1 MDRKISL
8 GIEAVTGA
16 TASKI
21 KSITKAQDELKI
33 GSLEA
38 SKTLKAARGVVGDVR
53 SYENMTAAIGNTRGE
68 INSTKDSLDA
78 LAQKQTKHI
87 GLTESETV
95 ELEQQKIELSALN
108 QKKSQNLS
116 LNAREQKTLE
126 RSISIVQALNE
137 KTANGIKLS
146 DKEQSQLLAASAAV
160 DKLNNKKSTAV
171 ELSVR
176 EQKALVKST
185 ARIEQLTKKKSSL
198 YQLTKKEQKE
208 VDRLTKK
215 LDNLT
220 GTEKKQASTLSDLS
234 RKLDGAALSTND
246 LAKAQDIARRR
257 AEKAANL
264 LERENR
270 LLARSTTLQEKKK
283 AALASMPDAKYIAA
297 GAAAA
302 GGYAAKKSMDNE
314 TEFVDVAKLY
324 KFKDGNNGAE
334 AQALRSELNKIAV
347 EMAGVDSTAVMQIA
361 AGGANG
367 GVGVNDDGSV
377 NTKELA
383 TFTRDTVMTSTA
395 WDMTPEEAAQK
406 AAALS
411 SSLAYQNGS
420 AGQAQFM
427 RMANMINTV
436 SNKNKNVYAKDLLG
450 AMTRSGSTLVNSGF
464 SESGAISLSA
474 ALLSKGA
481 KEEEAGTATR
491 NISKA
496 LTAGQFA
503 TKAQTDVYDMLGLDA
518 VNIADDMQVDAMGTL
533 TDVLEGLND
542 LDAADRV
549 AATSE
554 LFGADA
560 APHINKILNDPELLA
575 SMKNQAQN
583 ASNDSVKDEYKD
595 KAATK
600 AAGYEQTI
608 DAFSNLAVVLGDR
621 LLPVLEPVREVITAG
636 VESLTDFLAV
646 NETMGTVLAAGIAAT
661 VGAIGVY
668 KAYQALKF
676 VKGIAGLGR
685 ESAALRRAQSATDR
699 YTDSLNRN
707 ASAADRSSRNRAG
720 SGGRNERRGRGS
732 RRRSGRR
739 GRGKFAVVAGIGA
752 AALSFFSASSK
763 ADDLPKNKKVIGEDA
778 PETGKKSFSP
788 LANNA
793 ESNVVPTAMGVAG
806 VGMVSK
812 FLTKNIDA
820 IDTASD
826 VTETVEIAGD
836 VAELAPNRLAS
847 VAGKVAKAAKVI
859 RPIAYGLEF
868 MSLGQAVLDGD
879 MKEVASSIGAIA
891 GGAIGGIGGGLAGG
905 ALTAGVGA
913 PIGAIAGNVAGAE
926 VGEQF
931 GEWVYSLFSSEDLDK
946 SEQVKTAQIKEAKTR
961 QTPNITFSPQV
972 VVQGGIQDEETAKLT
987 LDNVQMLLQQ
997 FAQNNGLLAGELSQ
1011 DIDHSLVS

>member
-16 TASKI
+16 AVSKI
-21 KSITKAQDELKI
+21 KAVTQAQDDLKV
-33 GSLEA
+33 GSQEA
-38 SKTLKAARGVVGDVR
+38 TKTLKAARGVVGDVR
-53 SYENMTAAIGNTRGE
+53 AYENMKASLGSITAE
-68 INSTKDSLDA
+68 ISTAKSA
-78 LAQKQTKHI
+78 LSALERKQTKNI
-87 GLTESETV
+87 ELTETETV
-95 ELEQQKIELSALN
+95 ELKQQHLALSELN
-108 QKKSQNLS
+108 KKKSQTLS
-116 LNAREQKTLE
+116 LNQREQKSFE
-126 RSISIVQALNE
+126 RSTNIIKTLND
-137 KTANGIKLS
+137 KVSNGIKLS
-146 DKEQSQLLAASAAV
+146 DKEQEKLATSTAV
-160 DKLNNKKSTAV
+160 IQKLNEKKSTAV
-171 ELSVR
+171 KLTIK
-176 EQKALVKST
+176 EQQSLIKST
-185 ARIEQLTKKKSSL
+185 ARIEQLTKKKNSL
-198 YQLTKKEQKE
+198 YQLNKKEQKE
-208 VDRLTKK
+208 VVALTKK
-215 LDNLT
+215 LNKLT
-220 GTEKKQASTLSDLS
+220 NTEKRQASTLDDLS
-234 RKLDGAALSTND
+234 RKLDGAKLSTND
-246 LAKAQDIARRR
+246 LSQAQDIARRR

-270 LLARSTTLQEKKK
+270 LLARSTSLQERKK
-283 AALASMPDAKYIAA
+283 AALASMPDAKYVAA
-297 GAAAA
+297 GAAAV
-302 GGYAAKKSMDNE
+302 GGYTAKKSMDNE

-324 KFKDGNNGAE
+324 KFKDGNSGEE
-334 AQALRSELNKIAV
+334 AQKLRSELNKIAV
-347 EMAGVDSTAVMQIA
+347 EMAGVDSKAVMEIA

-395 WDMTPEEAAQK
+395 WDMTPDEAAKK

-411 SSLAYQNGS
+411 SSLAYEDGS
-420 AGQAQFM
+420 KGQAQFM

-503 TKAQTDVYDMLGLDA
+503 TKAQTDVFDMLGLDS
-518 VNIADDMQVDAMGTL
+518 VNVAEDMQIDAMGTL
-533 TDVLEGLND
+533 SGVLASINE

-560 APHINKILNDPELLA
+560 APHINKILNDPELLT
-575 SMKNQAQN
+575 SMKNQAKN

-600 AAGYEQTI
+600 AAGYEQSA
-608 DAFSNLAVVLGDR
+608 DALNNLAVVLGDR
-621 LLPVLEPVREVITAG
+621 LLPVLEPVREAVTGGVIA
-636 VESLTDFLAV
+636 LTDFLSA
-646 NETMGTVLAAGIAAT
+646 NEALGTVIAGGVTAT

-676 VKGIAGLGR
+676 VKGIASLGR

-699 YTDSLNRN
+699 HTDSLNRN
-707 ASAADRSSRNRAG
+707 ARAADRASRADVGGSGVGNRRN
-720 SGGRNERRGRGS
+720 SGGRRNR
-732 RRRSGRR
+732 RRRS
-739 GRGKFAVVAGIGA
+739 RGKFAAVAGLGIT
-752 AALSFFSASSK
+752 ALSLFSSSSK
-763 ADDLPKNKKVIGEDA
+763 ADEPKLLKGDKPAPPDPKAPNVETGLMPVAAGVIG
-778 PETGKKSFSP
+778 G
-788 LANNA
+788 
-793 ESNVVPTAMGVAG
+793 
-806 VGMVSK
+806 GMIATTSK
-812 FLTKNIDA
+812 FLNRNVDA
-820 IDTASD
+820 IDAASD
-826 VTETVEIAGD
+826 VTETVEVAGD
-836 VAELAPNRLAS
+836 VAELAPTRLAS

-879 MKEVASSIGAIA
+879 MKEVASSVGAIA
-891 GGAIGGIGGGLAGG
+891 GGVIGGIGGGLAGG

-926 VGEQF
+926 VGERL
-931 GEWVYSLFSSEDLDK
+931 GEWVYSVFSTEDLNK
-946 SEQVKTAQIKEAKTR
+946 SEQIKTAQIKEHRTR
-961 QTPNITFSPQV
+961 QVPNVTFAPQL
-972 VVQGGIQDEETAKLT
+972 VVQGGGIDEEAAQVT
-987 LDNVQMLLQQ
+987 LDKMQELLHQ
-997 FAQNNGLLAGELSQ
+997 FATENGLLSGDLLQ